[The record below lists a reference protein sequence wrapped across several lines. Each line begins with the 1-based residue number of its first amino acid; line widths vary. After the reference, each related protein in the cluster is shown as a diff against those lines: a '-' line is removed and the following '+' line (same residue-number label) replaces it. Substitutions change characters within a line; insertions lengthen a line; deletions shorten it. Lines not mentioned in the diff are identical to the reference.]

1 MNQNDIQT
9 IVIVGAGQAGASAIL
24 ELRANKYEGKIIL
37 VGDET
42 HLPYERPPLS
52 KDEILK
58 PEDTKIEI
66 LSEQKLVDLG
76 VEHIRGNAVVKIN
89 SDAKTIELKNG
100 ETVAF
105 DKLLLATGGAAR
117 RLPNF
122 DALGK
127 HVYTLRNL
135 EDSQALVPVLQ
146 AGRRIVLIGGG
157 VIGLELASSARAK
170 ECQVTVVEMGAMV
183 MGRSSPRIL
192 SEFLLAQQRL
202 AGVDVRLETKI
213 ADCRLEQNQQGEE
226 VVITLEGG
234 EELRADAV
242 IYGIGI
248 IPNAQLALDAGLE
261 VDFAIKVNDN
271 CQSSHPDIYAAGDVA
286 TQLRDCGSHR
296 RVETWENANL
306 QAGIFARHV
315 MGVEHPTP
323 NPAWFWTDQ
332 LNINYQFVGDMA
344 AAEWIVRGEMNPE
357 QGDASSF
364 VLFGVT
370 DGVIVGGIT
379 VNAAKEMRHLKKLIS
394 KQAPF
399 EADKYLDLSQ
409 DLRKLVK

>member
-1 MNQNDIQT
+1 MSNIET
-9 IVIVGAGQAGASAIL
+9 VVIVGAGQAGASAIL

-52 KDEILK
+52 KDVILN
-58 PEDTKIEI
+58 PAETKIEI
-66 LSEQKLVDLG
+66 LSEQKLADLG
-76 VEHIRGNAVVKIN
+76 VEVIRGNGVVKIN
-89 SDAKTIELKNG
+89 SEAKIIDLQNG
-100 ETVAF
+100 DSVAF

-157 VIGLELASSARAK
+157 VIGLELASSARYK
-170 ECQVTVVEMGAMV
+170 ECNVTVIEQGPMV
-183 MGRSSPRIL
+183 MGRSSPRVL
-192 SEFLLAQQRL
+192 SEFLLVQQRL

-213 ADCRLEQNQQGEE
+213 ADCKLDGEE

-242 IYGIGI
+242 VYGIGI
-248 IPNAQLALDAGLE
+248 VPNAQLAIEAGLD
-261 VDFAIKVNDN
+261 VDFAIKINEN
-271 CQSSHPDIYAAGDVA
+271 CQTSNADIYAAGDVA
-286 TQLRDCGSHR
+286 TQLRADGEFR

-306 QAGIFARHV
+306 QAGVFARHV
-315 MGVEHPTP
+315 MNVEHPVE

-344 AAEWIVRGEMNPE
+344 AAEWLVRGEINPE
-357 QGDASSF
+357 LLQESSF

-394 KQAPF
+394 KQAAF
-399 EADKYLDLSQ
+399 EADKYLDISQ

>member
-1 MNQNDIQT
+1 MSQNETKT

-24 ELRANKYEGKIIL
+24 ELRANKYAGNIIL

-52 KDEILK
+52 KDVILK
-58 PEDTKIEI
+58 PDETKIEI
-66 LSEQKLVDLG
+66 LSEQKLLDLG
-76 VEHIRGNAVVKIN
+76 VEHIRGNGVVKIN
-89 SDAKTIELKNG
+89 ADEKSIELKNG
-100 ETVAF
+100 EIIAF

-117 RLPNF
+117 RLPDL

-127 HVYTLRNL
+127 QVYTLRNL

-157 VIGLELASSARAK
+157 VIGLELASSARFK
-170 ECQVTVVEMGAMV
+170 DCQVTVIEMGSMV

-213 ADCRLEQNQQGEE
+213 LDCQLEGDE
-226 VVITLEGG
+226 VVITLEGS

-248 IPNAQLALDAGLE
+248 IPNAQLATDAGLD
-261 VDFAIKVNDN
+261 VDFAIQVNEN
-271 CQSSHPDIYAAGDVA
+271 CQTSHPDIYAAGDVA
-286 TQLRDCGSHR
+286 TQLRGNGQYG

-306 QAGIFARHV
+306 QAGSCARHV
-315 MGVEHPTP
+315 MDVEHPTP

-344 AAEWIVRGEMNPE
+344 AAEWHVRGEMNAE
-357 QGDASSF
+357 LAAESSF
-364 VLFGVT
+364 VLFGVSN
-370 DGVIVGGIT
+370 GVIVGGIT
-379 VNAAKEMRHLKKLIS
+379 VNAAKDMRLLKKLIS
-394 KQAPF
+394 KNAPF
-399 EADKYLDLSQ
+399 EADKHLDLSQ
-409 DLRKLVK
+409 ELRKLVK

>member
-1 MNQNDIQT
+1 MSNIET
-9 IVIVGAGQAGASAIL
+9 IVIIGAGQAGASAIL
-24 ELRANKYEGKIIL
+24 ELRGSKFEGKIIL
-37 VGDET
+37 IGDEA

-52 KDEILK
+52 KDVILK
-58 PEDTKIEI
+58 PEETKVEI
-66 LSEQKLVDLG
+66 LSEEKLTALG
-76 VEHIRGNAVVKIN
+76 VAHIRGNGAVKIN
-89 SDAKTIELKNG
+89 PEAKTVELQKG
-100 ETVAF
+100 DVIAY

-146 AGRRIVLIGGG
+146 AGQRIVLIGGG
-157 VIGLELASSARAK
+157 VIGLELASSARFK
-170 ECQVTVVEMGAMV
+170 DCQVTVIEMGSMV
-183 MGRSSPRIL
+183 MGRSSPQIL

-202 AGVDVRLETKI
+202 AGVDVRLSTSI
-213 ADCRLEQNQQGEE
+213 AGCRLEQSPQGGE

-248 IPNAQLALDAGLE
+248 VPNAQLALDAGLAVE
-261 VDFAIKVNDN
+261 GAIQVNEN
-271 CQSSHPDIYAAGDVA
+271 CQTSHPDIYAAGDVA
-286 TQLRDCGSHR
+286 TQLRDDGHYR

-306 QAGIFARHV
+306 QAGLFARHI
-315 MGVEHPTP
+315 MGIQHPAP

-332 LNINYQFVGDMA
+332 LDINYQFAGDMA
-344 AAEWIVRGEMNPE
+344 ASEWHVRGEMDAAL
-357 QGDASSF
+357 GSASSF

-379 VNAAKEMRHLKKLIS
+379 VNAAKEMRHLKKMIA
-394 KQAPF
+394 KQAVF
-399 EADKYLDLSQ
+399 EAEKHLDLSL
-409 DLRKLVK
+409 DLRKAA

>member
-1 MNQNDIQT
+1 MSNVEI

-37 VGDET
+37 IGDET

-52 KDEILK
+52 KDVILK

-66 LSEQKLVDLG
+66 LSEEKLADLG
-76 VEHIRGNAVVKIN
+76 VITIRGNGVVKIN
-89 SDAKTIELKNG
+89 SDAKTVELQNG
-100 ETVAF
+100 GVVAY

-135 EDSQALVPVLQ
+135 EDSQALVSVLQ
-146 AGRRIVLIGGG
+146 AGKRIVLIGGG
-157 VIGLELASSARAK
+157 VIGLELASSARFK
-170 ECQVTVVEMGAMV
+170 DCEVTVIEMGAMV

-192 SEFLLAQQRL
+192 SEFLLEQQKL
-202 AGVDVRLETKI
+202 AGVDVRLETSI
-213 ADCRLEQNQQGEE
+213 ADCVLEGEE
-226 VVITLEGG
+226 VIITLANGDV
-234 EELRADAV
+234 LRADAV
-242 IYGIGI
+242 VYGIGI
-248 IPNAQLALDAGLE
+248 VPNAQLATDAGLD
-261 VDFAIKVNDN
+261 VNVAIIVNEN
-271 CQSSHPDIYAAGDVA
+271 CQTSNADIYAAGDVA
-286 TQLRDCGSHR
+286 TQLRDCGNHR

-315 MGVEHPTP
+315 MDAEHPMP

-332 LNINYQFVGDMA
+332 LDINYQFVGDMA
-344 AAEWIVRGEMNPE
+344 AAEWLVRGEINAE
-357 QGDASSF
+357 KRAESSF

-370 DGVIVGGIT
+370 DGIIVGGIT
-379 VNAAKEMRHLKKLIS
+379 VNAAKDMRFLKKLIS
-394 KQAPF
+394 KNAAF
-399 EADKYLDLSQ
+399 EAEKQLDLTQ

>member
-1 MNQNDIQT
+1 MSVET

-24 ELRANKYEGKIIL
+24 ELRGNKYEGKIIL

-52 KDEILK
+52 KDVILK
-58 PEDTKIEI
+58 PEETKIEI
-66 LSEQKLVDLG
+66 LSEEKLAELG
-76 VEHIRGNAVVKIN
+76 VEVIRGNGVVKIN
-89 SDAKTIELKNG
+89 SDAKTAELKNG
-100 ETVAF
+100 DVIAF

-117 RLPNF
+117 RLANF

-146 AGRRIVLIGGG
+146 PGKRIILIGGG
-157 VIGLELASSARAK
+157 VIGLELASSARFK
-170 ECQVTVVEMGAMV
+170 QCDVTVIEMGPMV
-183 MGRSSPRIL
+183 MGRSSPRVL
-192 SEFLLAQQRL
+192 SEFLLKQQQL
-202 AGVDVRLETKI
+202 AGVDVRLSTAI
-213 ADCRLEQNQQGEE
+213 VDCQLDGEE
-226 VVITLEGG
+226 IVVTLQGG

-242 IYGIGI
+242 VYGIGI
-248 IPNAQLALDAGLE
+248 VPNAQLAVDAGLD
-261 VDFAIKVNDN
+261 VDFAIKVNEN
-271 CQSSHPDIYAAGDVA
+271 CQTSHPDIYAAGDVA
-286 TQLRDCGSHR
+286 TQLRADGEFR

-315 MGVEHPTP
+315 MNAEHPVA

-332 LNINYQFVGDMA
+332 LDINYQFVGDMA
-344 AAEWIVRGEMNPE
+344 ANEWLIRGDIQPE
-357 QGDASSF
+357 LRQESSF

-379 VNAAKEMRHLKKLIS
+379 VNAAKDMRHLKKLIS
-394 KQAPF
+394 KQAAF

>member
-1 MNQNDIQT
+1 MSQNETKT

-24 ELRANKYEGKIIL
+24 ELRANKYAGNIIL

-52 KDEILK
+52 KDVILK
-58 PEDTKIEI
+58 PDETKIEI
-66 LSEQKLVDLG
+66 LSEQKLLDLG
-76 VEHIRGNAVVKIN
+76 VEHIRGNGVVKIN
-89 SDAKTIELKNG
+89 ADEKSIELKNG
-100 ETVAF
+100 EIIAF

-117 RLPNF
+117 RLPDL

-127 HVYTLRNL
+127 QVYTLRNL

-157 VIGLELASSARAK
+157 VIGLELASSARFK
-170 ECQVTVVEMGAMV
+170 DCQVTVIEMGSMV

-213 ADCRLEQNQQGEE
+213 LDCQLEGDE
-226 VVITLEGG
+226 VVITLEGS

-248 IPNAQLALDAGLE
+248 IPNAQLATDAGLD
-261 VDFAIKVNDN
+261 VDFAIQVNEN
-271 CQSSHPDIYAAGDVA
+271 CQTSHPDIYAAGDVA
-286 TQLRDCGSHR
+286 TQLRGNGQYG

-315 MGVEHPTP
+315 MDVEHPTP

-344 AAEWIVRGEMNPE
+344 AAEWHVRGEMNAE
-357 QGDASSF
+357 LAAESSF
-364 VLFGVT
+364 VLFGVSN
-370 DGVIVGGIT
+370 GVIVGGIT
-379 VNAAKEMRHLKKLIS
+379 VNAGKDMRLLKKLIS
-394 KQAPF
+394 KNAPF
-399 EADKYLDLSQ
+399 EADKHLDLTQ
-409 DLRKLVK
+409 ELRKLVK

>member
-1 MNQNDIQT
+1 MSQNAIET

-52 KDEILK
+52 KDVILK
-58 PEDTKIEI
+58 PEETKIEI
-66 LSEQKLVDLG
+66 LSEQKLADLG
-76 VEHIRGNAVVKIN
+76 VETIRGNGVVKIN
-89 SDAKTIELKNG
+89 SEAKTIELKNG
-100 ETVAF
+100 DVVAY

-146 AGRRIVLIGGG
+146 AGRRLILIGGG
-157 VIGLELASSARAK
+157 VIGLELASSARYK
-170 ECQVTVVEMGAMV
+170 DCQVTVIEMGAMV
-183 MGRSSPRIL
+183 MGRCSPRIL
-192 SEFLLAQQRL
+192 SEFLLEQHRQN
-202 AGVDVRLETKI
+202 GVDVRLETKI
-213 ADCRLEQNQQGEE
+213 ADCRLEGEE
-226 VVITLEGG
+226 VVMTLEGG

-242 IYGIGI
+242 VYGIGI
-248 IPNAQLALDAGLE
+248 VPNAQLAVDAGLD
-261 VDFAIKVNDN
+261 VDVAIKVNEN
-271 CQSSHPDIYAAGDVA
+271 CQTSNADIYAAGDVA
-286 TQLRDCGSHR
+286 TQLREDGQHR

-315 MGVEHPTP
+315 MGVEHPKA

-332 LNINYQFVGDMA
+332 LNINFQFVGDMA
-344 AAEWIVRGEMNPE
+344 AAEWQIRGEM
-357 QGDASSF
+357 DAAKGAENSF
-364 VLFGVT
+364 VMYGVT
-370 DGVIVGGIT
+370 DGQIVAGIT
-379 VNAAKEMRHLKKLIS
+379 VNAAKEMRHLKKMIS
-394 KQAPF
+394 KNTAF
-399 EADKYLDLSQ
+399 EAEKHLDLSL
-409 DLRKLVK
+409 DLRKVA

>member
-1 MNQNDIQT
+1 MSQNETKT

-24 ELRANKYEGKIIL
+24 ELRANKYAGNIIL

-52 KDEILK
+52 KDVILK
-58 PEDTKIEI
+58 PDETKIEI
-66 LSEQKLVDLG
+66 LSEQKLLDLG
-76 VEHIRGNAVVKIN
+76 VEHIRGNGVVKIN
-89 SDAKTIELKNG
+89 ADEKSIELKNG
-100 ETVAF
+100 EIIAF

-117 RLPNF
+117 RLPDL

-127 HVYTLRNL
+127 QVYTLRNL

-157 VIGLELASSARAK
+157 VIGLELASSARFK
-170 ECQVTVVEMGAMV
+170 DCQVTVIEMGSMV

-213 ADCRLEQNQQGEE
+213 LDCQLEGDE

-248 IPNAQLALDAGLE
+248 IPNAQLAIDAGLN
-261 VDFAIKVNDN
+261 VDFAIQVNEN
-271 CQSSHPDIYAAGDVA
+271 CQTSHPDIYAAGDVA
-286 TQLRDCGSHR
+286 TQLRGNGQYG

-315 MGVEHPTP
+315 MGVEHPMP

-344 AAEWIVRGEMNPE
+344 AAEWHVRGEMNAE
-357 QGDASSF
+357 LAAESSF
-364 VLFGVT
+364 VLFCVSN
-370 DGVIVGGIT
+370 GVIVGGIT
-379 VNAAKEMRHLKKLIS
+379 VNAAKDMRLLKKLIS
-394 KQAPF
+394 KNAPF
-399 EADKYLDLSQ
+399 EADKHLDLSQ
-409 DLRKLVK
+409 ELRKLVK

>member
-1 MNQNDIQT
+1 MSNVEI

-37 VGDET
+37 IGDET

-52 KDEILK
+52 KDVILK

-66 LSEQKLVDLG
+66 LSEEKLADLG
-76 VEHIRGNAVVKIN
+76 VITIRGNGVVKIN
-89 SDAKTIELKNG
+89 SDAKTVELQNG
-100 ETVAF
+100 GVVAY

-135 EDSQALVPVLQ
+135 EDSQALVSVLQ
-146 AGRRIVLIGGG
+146 AGKRIVLIGGG
-157 VIGLELASSARAK
+157 VIGLELASSARFK
-170 ECQVTVVEMGAMV
+170 DCEVTVIEMGAMV

-192 SEFLLAQQRL
+192 SEFLLEQQKL
-202 AGVDVRLETKI
+202 AGVDVRLETSI
-213 ADCRLEQNQQGEE
+213 ADCALEGEE
-226 VVITLEGG
+226 VIITLANGDV
-234 EELRADAV
+234 LRADAV
-242 IYGIGI
+242 VYGIGI
-248 IPNAQLALDAGLE
+248 VPNAQLATDAGLD
-261 VDFAIKVNDN
+261 VNVAIIVNEN
-271 CQSSHPDIYAAGDVA
+271 CQTSNADIYAAGDVA
-286 TQLRDCGSHR
+286 TQLRDCGNHR

-315 MGVEHPTP
+315 MGAEHPMP

-332 LNINYQFVGDMA
+332 LDINYQFVGDMA
-344 AAEWIVRGEMNPE
+344 AAEWLVRGEINAE
-357 QGDASSF
+357 KRAESSF

-370 DGVIVGGIT
+370 DGIIVGGIT
-379 VNAAKEMRHLKKLIS
+379 VNAAKDMRFLKKLIS
-394 KQAPF
+394 KNAAF
-399 EADKYLDLSQ
+399 EAEKQLDLTQ

>member
-1 MNQNDIQT
+1 MSVET

-24 ELRANKYEGKIIL
+24 ELRGNKYEGKIIL

-52 KDEILK
+52 KDVILK
-58 PEDTKIEI
+58 PEETKIEI
-66 LSEQKLVDLG
+66 LSEEKLAELG
-76 VEHIRGNAVVKIN
+76 VEVIRGNGVVKIN
-89 SDAKTIELKNG
+89 SDAKTAELKNG
-100 ETVAF
+100 DVIAF

-117 RLPNF
+117 RLANF

-146 AGRRIVLIGGG
+146 AGKRIILIGGG
-157 VIGLELASSARAK
+157 VIGLELASSARFK
-170 ECQVTVVEMGAMV
+170 DCQVTVIEMGAMV

-192 SEFLLAQQRL
+192 SEFFLAQQQL
-202 AGVDVRLETKI
+202 AGVDVRLSTAI
-213 ADCRLEQNQQGEE
+213 ADCKLDGEE
-226 VVITLEGG
+226 VVVTLDSG

-242 IYGIGI
+242 VYGIGI
-248 IPNAQLALDAGLE
+248 VPNAQLAVDAGLD
-261 VDFAIKVNDN
+261 VDFAIKINEN
-271 CQSSHPDIYAAGDVA
+271 CQTSHPDIYAAGDVA
-286 TQLRDCGSHR
+286 TQLRDCGNHR

-315 MGVEHPTP
+315 MAVEHPVA

-332 LNINYQFVGDMA
+332 LDINYQFVGDMA
-344 AAEWIVRGEMNPE
+344 ANEWLVRGEIKPE
-357 QGDASSF
+357 LRAESSF

-370 DGVIVGGIT
+370 DGIIVGGIT

-394 KQAPF
+394 KNAAF
-399 EADKYLDLSQ
+399 EADKYLDLTQ